1 MASIIDLYFRAGRTK
16 CLDRIIRLYNSPR
29 CMKSKCVIILG
40 IVFATATLSYFA
52 YFSDKDRQL
61 PLNDVTD
68 SPKLR
73 KESVKSSKLPDEQ
86 IQNSLIEESGESHV
100 MALETIM
107 EWINQQLV
115 LTDEDRDV
123 MIAYISQTKPDNMAD
138 GAWQER
144 VNEILNFLR
153 SQPGAV
159 PGLSDLLLNMAS
171 KDPDPVMRMYAL
183 QHIALWIPSE
193 PDEENK
199 NLMIAYLEML
209 AVNTNDPLAG
219 SAVLFLND
227 LDHSKNLPKPIDS
240 AALIEEAAM
249 NLVATRTASP
259 DVRICALHTCAERG
273 LTAASVESR
282 TIAQDETLM
291 VPLRKAAIYTLGE
304 VGVPEDVEFLE
315 ALAASNGL
323 LETSTTPAIK
333 RIKTRQKE

>member
-1 MASIIDLYFRAGRTK
+1 M
-16 CLDRIIRLYNSPR
+16 N
-29 CMKSKCVIILG
+29 SKCAIILG
-40 IVFATATLSYFA
+40 IVFITAMFFYFA
-52 YFSDKDRQL
+52 CFSGKDWQMR
-61 PLNDVTD
+61 LNDAD
-68 SPKLR
+68 SLKPR
-73 KESVKSSKLPDEQ
+73 KESIKSSKLPDEQ
-86 IQNSLIEESGESHV
+86 IHNGLIEESGESHV

-107 EWINQQLV
+107 EWINEQLV

-123 MIAYISQTKPDNMAD
+123 MIAYISQKMPENMAD

-159 PGLSDLLLNMAS
+159 PGLADLLLNMAS

-193 PDEENK
+193 PDGDKK
-199 NLMIAYLEML
+199 NLMIAYLEKL
-209 AVNTNDPLAG
+209 AVNTKDPLAG

-227 LDHSKNLPKPIDS
+227 LDHSKSLPKSINSAKLID
-240 AALIEEAAM
+240 EAAM
-249 NLVATRTASP
+249 NLVTTRAASP

-304 VGVPEDVEFLE
+304 VGVLHDIVLLE
-315 ALAASNGL
+315 ALAGSNPL
-323 LETSTTPAIK
+323 LEASTGPAIK
-333 RIKTRQKE
+333 RIKMREEQ